1 MAARLVGEEVAMLA
15 AGVLFIY
22 AIGLALAGVL
32 AYSMAPEGANAK
44 TALFVPGACAAVI
57 ALLAAG
63 VAIAKRGKLK
73 RGLHIA
79 ALVLMLVFAGAF
91 AQRAMK
97 ASGAVQAHRN
107 AAAQLESA
115 IESGEVADTPEAR
128 EAFFEREGAP
138 DHDKSYLANTL
149 WGLVVFSALM
159 FFVGL
164 VVHPGRRVVRGP
176 RE

>member
-1 MAARLVGEEVAMLA
+1 MLA

-32 AYSMAPEGANAK
+32 AFLMAPEGANAK
-44 TALFVPGACAAVI
+44 TALIVPGACAVVI
-57 ALLAAG
+57 ALLAIG
-63 VAIAKRGKLK
+63 VAVAKKGKLK

-91 AQRAMK
+91 SQRAMK
-97 ASGAVQAHRN
+97 ASGAVQAYRN
-107 AAAQLESA
+107 AAAQVDA
-115 IESGEVADTPEAR
+115 AVAGGEVEDTPEAR
-128 EAFFEREGAP
+128 EAFFERELAP
-138 DHDKSYLANTL
+138 NHDKSYLANTL

>member
-1 MAARLVGEEVAMLA
+1 MLA

-22 AIGLALAGVL
+22 AVGLALGGVL

-44 TALFVPGACAAVI
+44 TALFVTGGCAATIV
-57 ALLAAG
+57 LLAIG
-63 VAIAKRGKLK
+63 VMFAAKQGLR

-79 ALVLMLVFAGAF
+79 ALVLMLAFGALF
-91 AQRAMK
+91 SQRAMK
-97 ASGAVQAHRN
+97 SSGDAQRYRN
-107 AAAQLESA
+107 ASVQLEAA
-115 IESGEVADTPEAR
+115 IEERRVEETPEAR
-128 EAFFEREGAP
+128 AEFFKQEQSP

-164 VVHPGRRVVRGP
+164 VVHPGRRVVRSGSAP
-176 RE
+176 QGNAT